1 MNREILEQYLDDYF
15 QNHCTDSTETQE
27 ADKKANEYT
36 SKITSA
42 DDAWEADWWATQ
54 VAYQHEKQGFF
65 GGFLYAMS
73 LLRGQGVLCHE

>member
-1 MNREILEQYLDDYF
+1 MSKETMEKYLEDYLDNICKD
-15 QNHCTDSTETQE
+15 NKDVVE
-27 ADKKANEYT
+27 ADKNLNTYT

-73 LLRGQGVLCHE
+73 LLRGQGVLCYE